1 MWNGVFPAISV
12 NKGVTIISDFGP
24 PCELLSPSGTQKGE
38 KWLQAMNSQLL
49 AAIVSE
55 ELRVWII
62 KNQVLAPHSWDA
74 YKRNDF
80 SKTRLSHL
88 SIHRKTLNSLT
99 WNIWFSLINCNLLIF
114 RPPAP
119 CCKLLCNLTPPP
131 PTVLSGSLEI
141 LSLGLEVLKI
151 PTK

>member
-12 NKGVTIISDFGP
+12 NKDVTIISDFGP

-80 SKTRLSHL
+80 SERGLLHLPILMFRL
-88 SIHRKTLNSLT
+88 
-99 WNIWFSLINCNLLIF
+99 
-114 RPPAP
+114 PAF
-119 CCKLLCNLTPPP
+119 CCKFLCNLTPFPISSEKFTQGFLRCCLLAWCP
-131 PTVLSGSLEI
+131 KNSHQIKHNFQLLGCDDFLS
-141 LSLGLEVLKI
+141 
-151 PTK
+151 